1 MVKVVEPRPKAR
13 GVDADA
19 DLVQVANLSIE
30 FASARGTVHAVN
42 NLSFSVAEAE
52 AVAFVGESGSG
63 KSATA
68 LAMVQLL
75 PREGQVVE
83 GEVWFRGRDLLRLS
97 DADMRSV
104 RGAEIGMVF
113 QDPMTSLNPTLTI
126 GLQIC
131 EAIEAHSGGG
141 HRAAQQR
148 AIELLEWVGIPSASS
163 RYKQYPHEF
172 SGGMRQR
179 VMIAMALS
187 CQPRLLIADEPTT
200 ALDVTIQAQILD
212 LLLRLRTELK
222 MAIILITHDLAVAA
236 QLAERIHV
244 MYAGRIIEV
253 GRADEIFAGPRHPY
267 TIGLLESIPRLD
279 RPRHKL
285 VPIDGSPPNLVA
297 PQPGCPFAPRCR
309 LAIEDC
315 WAVEP
320 ELLPLEVSLDHRVA
334 CWVNGPQAR
343 AVSAGPAG
351 SGQP

>member
-1 MVKVVEPRPKAR
+1 MVKVVKPPPAAR
-13 GVDADA
+13 DGDAN
-19 DLVQVANLSIE
+19 LLQVANLSIDY
-30 FASARGTVHAVN
+30 ASPRGTVHAVN
-42 NLSFSVAEAE
+42 DLSFSVAEAE
-52 AVAFVGESGSG
+52 AVAFVGESGCG

-75 PREGQVVE
+75 PREGHVGE
-83 GEVWFRGRDLLRLS
+83 GEVWFRGRDLLLLS
-97 DADMRSV
+97 EADMRSV

-126 GLQIC
+126 GLQIS
-131 EAIEAHSGGG
+131 EAIEAHSSGG

-244 MYAGRIIEV
+244 MYAGQIVEV
-253 GRADEIFAGPRHPY
+253 GRTHEIFAGPRHPY

-279 RPRHKL
+279 RPRRKL
-285 VPIDGSPPNLVA
+285 IPIDGSPPDLVA

-309 LAIEDC
+309 LAVQDC
-315 WAVEP
+315 WAANP
-320 ELLPLEVSLDHRVA
+320 ALLPLEVSLNHRVA

-343 AVSAGPAG
+343 AVSSGPAG
-351 SGQP
+351 SCQP